1 MRFGTIRGGARGRP
15 AINLVSMIDATF
27 LLLSFFLVTAGASRV
42 EGRLTGA
49 LGTTGGAAGDLQAVV
64 VDVQGAPGA
73 AWYRVAGR
81 RINDVGALRDALAG
95 MPKPPGAAVRM
106 HAGPNAGD
114 AAAALQAVRDAGFER
129 VSYAPAP

>member
-1 MRFGTIRGGARGRP
+1 MRFGTIRGGARARP

-27 LLLSFFLVTAGASRV
+27 LLLGFFLVTAGASRV

-64 VDVQGAPGA
+64 VDVHGAPGA

-81 RINDVGALRDALAG
+81 RINDVAALRDALVG

-129 VSYAPAP
+129 VSYAPVP

>member
-1 MRFGTIRGGARGRP
+1 
-15 AINLVSMIDATF
+15 MIDATF

-49 LGTTGGAAGDLQAVV
+49 LGTSGGAAGDLQAVV
-64 VDVQGAPGA
+64 VDVHGSPGA
-73 AWYRVAGR
+73 AWYLVAGR
-81 RINDVGALRDALAG
+81 RIDGEPALRAALEAL
-95 MPKPPGAAVRM
+95 PKPPGVALRV
-106 HAGPNAGD
+106 HAGPSAGD

>member
-1 MRFGTIRGGARGRP
+1 MRFGSARGASRGRP

-64 VDVQGAPGA
+64 VDVHGTPGA

-81 RINDVGALRDALAG
+81 RIDGEQALRAALAG
-95 MPKPPGAAVRM
+95 LPKPPGVALRV
-106 HAGPNAGD
+106 HAGPSAGD
-114 AAAALQAVRDAGFER
+114 AAEALQAVRDAGFER